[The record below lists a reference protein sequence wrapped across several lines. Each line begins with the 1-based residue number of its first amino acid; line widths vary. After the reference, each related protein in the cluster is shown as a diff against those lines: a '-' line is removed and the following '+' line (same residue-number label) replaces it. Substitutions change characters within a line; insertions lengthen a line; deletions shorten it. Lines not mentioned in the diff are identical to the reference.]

1 MSPFI
6 WNTGRVL
13 ALWDQGTF
21 PFLTLKVHYPM
32 LIMQVLYEE
41 LCGSEGVSQVYG
53 LVTDW
58 MNTLEPSDLKRIE
71 WILYDD
77 MCHLGKNKYDSSSI
91 Y

>member
-1 MSPFI
+1 MSRSMSGLEYSLCIKYQMFI
-6 WNTGRVL
+6 KI
-13 ALWDQGTF
+13 
-21 PFLTLKVHYPM
+21 LKVTHIGM
-32 LIMQVLYEE
+32 YEE
-41 LCGSEGVSQVYG
+41 LFGSEGVSQVYG